1 MNNTSTPAS
10 QSFLNRLV
18 TALTPASRQAYNS
31 LTTIGDVKL
40 FSTPHNASLQSLPT
54 KQGRQNIAVKTS
66 RNKDSLNS
74 ISRSSR
80 KRKRDDHENCAP
92 QSNSR
97 VFELKQVFH
106 LSDRSPHLIS
116 SSIKQ
121 SVSPFLHS
129 PFLPP
134 PFSLSPTSPATNMDK
149 LNVHETSSQLVISP
163 AVDYLSEKSSFNAS
177 QLRRSRR
184 LAQKTGQRSTSCSV
198 PQNLS
203 FISPVNTLCINTMC
217 VVESYNILV
226 SGSSPKPKFI

>member
-10 QSFLNRLV
+10 QSFLSRLV
-18 TALTPASRQAYNS
+18 TALTPASRQAYNPP
-31 LTTIGDVKL
+31 TTIGDVKL

-54 KQGRQNIAVKTS
+54 KQNIEGRQNIVVTTY

-97 VFELKQVFH
+97 VFEMKQVFQ

-134 PFSLSPTSPATNMDK
+134 PFSLSPTATNMDK
-149 LNVHETSSQLVISP
+149 FNVHETSSQLVISP
-163 AVDYLSEKSSFNAS
+163 AIEYLSEKTSFNAS

-184 LAQKTGQRSTSCSV
+184 LAQKTGQRSISGSV
-198 PQNLS
+198 SQNLS
-203 FISPVNTLCINTMC
+203 FISPVNI
-217 VVESYNILV
+217 VYQYNV
-226 SGSSPKPKFI
+226 CS